1 MASPAGVE
9 ELARGLHEL
18 GVALVASGGTSAKI
32 RSLRLPVHDVAD
44 LTQAPE
50 MLGGVPRRARPEGR
64 WRRGGTKA
72 AWMGRCEW
80 VTHRGHQ
87 AAFQIERPPP
97 RGLGLWGSSHQ
108 AWVWVEPNFEK
119 KMPECCKNVFFE
131 GFYFLRYP

>member
-87 AAFQIERPPP
+87 AAFQIERSP
-97 RGLGLWGSSHQ
+97 RGGWGCGVLRIRLGFGLSQ
-108 AWVWVEPNFEK
+108 ILK
-119 KMPECCKNVFFE
+119 KKCQSVAKMC
-131 GFYFLRYP
+131 FLRAFIS